1 MSANIVSRETPSQD
15 VPSFDHRVT
24 QCISVVKVSAGN
36 ARNAFQSHRRK
47 TLMPSSIVNSHRSRG
62 TCGVG
67 PADKTGKVAVRYCP
81 GGSFPAS
88 ALRRPEKPREMIA
101 IAILPAERGTALSGA
116 NQCCRWRE
124 QAELSSNQSRRCHP
138 TSERSLPRRTSVP
151 SSILSSSGR
160 QGSTTRPVQRGQGHD
175 RKTARNV
182 KRAADK

>member
-1 MSANIVSRETPSQD
+1 MAKEASVFMSANIVSRETPSQD

-24 QCISVVKVSAGN
+24 QCMSVVKVSAGK

-47 TLMPSSIVNSHRSRG
+47 TLVPSSMVNSHRSSG

-101 IAILPAERGTALSGA
+101 IPILPAERVLLYP
-116 NQCCRWRE
+116 E
-124 QAELSSNQSRRCHP
+124 QIN
-138 TSERSLPRRTSVP
+138 
-151 SSILSSSGR
+151 
-160 QGSTTRPVQRGQGHD
+160 
-175 RKTARNV
+175 
-182 KRAADK
+182 AADGGSKRNCLPINSAFKKATVAGR